1 MTAVRLI
8 AAAGAGLAM
17 LLAPAVQA
25 ASPEGVWEIEMRDS
39 RYRVELCGDGTQL
52 CGTLVWLG
60 NGAETAD
67 NLPYMN
73 TLLMDR
79 ATQTAPQQ
87 WRGEVRLFGY
97 RADVTARLV
106 SEQQISARG
115 CIFRI
120 ICRTYQLYRHGD

>member
-1 MTAVRLI
+1 MIPRISGSVL
-8 AAAGAGLAM
+8 AALVM
-17 LLAPAVQA
+17 LFAPTVQA
-25 ASPEGVWEIEMRDS
+25 ASPDGVWEIEMRDS
-39 RYRVELCGDGTQL
+39 RYRVEVCGDGTQL

-79 ATQTAPQQ
+79 APQTGPQQ

-97 RADVTARLV
+97 TADVTAQLI
-106 SEQQISARG
+106 SDEQISARG

-120 ICRTYQLYRHGD
+120 ICRTYQLYRFAD

>member
-1 MTAVRLI
+1 MTAARLV
-8 AAAGAGLAM
+8 ASLVVGLT
-17 LLAPAVQA
+17 LAFAPGVHA
-25 ASPEGVWEIEMRDS
+25 ASPDGVWQIEMGDS
-39 RYRVELCGDGTQL
+39 RYRVALCGDGTQL

-79 ATQTAPQQ
+79 AIQTGPQQ

-97 RADVTARLV
+97 RANVTAKLV
-106 SEQQISARG
+106 SDSQISARG
-115 CIFRI
+115 CIFGV
-120 ICRTYQLYRHGD
+120 ICRTYQLYRYGD